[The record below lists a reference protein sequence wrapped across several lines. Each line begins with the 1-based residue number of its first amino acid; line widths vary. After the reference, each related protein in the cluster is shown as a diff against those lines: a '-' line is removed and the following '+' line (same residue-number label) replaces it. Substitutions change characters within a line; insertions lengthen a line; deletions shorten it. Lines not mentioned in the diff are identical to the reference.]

1 MKIRCR
7 IESRTP
13 LLINKV
19 TDEAI
24 LKMQSGSRK
33 AQSSHQA
40 TPKEEA
46 QKKLHLSKG
55 GKPIIPSPNLFKSII
70 EGGRF
75 FKLGKSKITTLKS
88 SLVPACVEIEE
99 LELPI
104 QSKAGWE
111 VDSRPVRVPTTGG
124 VVIAHRPMFEQWALA
139 FTLNLDEEMM
149 SSQLLYEIIEAA
161 GTRIGLGD
169 FRPDRKGPFGKYRIT
184 QWKEGNK

>member
-1 MKIRCR
+1 MR
-7 IESRTP
+7 INCTVESRTP

-24 LKMQSGSRK
+24 LRMKSGSRS
-33 AQSSHQA
+33 AQSSHQQ

-46 QKKLHLSKG
+46 TKKLHLSKT

-88 SLVPACVEIEE
+88 SLIPACVEIEE
-99 LELPI
+99 VEIPI
-104 QSKAGWE
+104 RSKDGWE

-124 VVIAHRPMFEQWALA
+124 VIMAHRPMFDKWSLG
-139 FTLNLDEEMM
+139 FTINLDEEMM

-184 QWKEGNK
+184 QWKEGK